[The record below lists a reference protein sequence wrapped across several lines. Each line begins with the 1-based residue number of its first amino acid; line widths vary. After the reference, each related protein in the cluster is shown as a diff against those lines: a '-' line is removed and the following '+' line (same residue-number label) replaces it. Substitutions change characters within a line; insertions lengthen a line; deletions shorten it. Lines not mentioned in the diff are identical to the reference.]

1 MQCVMI
7 TGWSNHELFQRALH
21 LTLSLPQNYI
31 PHNLFPGLLI
41 SDCIHL
47 CLVTSSVSSY
57 FKPGFYSH
65 SLLRS
70 ASGHGAWLA
79 NVTTMSS
86 HFGRHSFVFSTPESG
101 VSSQDGRQLRV
112 SYQDGRQLRVS
123 SQDGCQLRV
132 SSQDG
137 RQLRVSSQDGCQ
149 LRVSSQDGCQLRV
162 SSQDGRQLRVSS
174 QDGHHARA
182 SSRYGCQATV
192 FSLRWRTSFQY
203 LFLLLSWQW
212 CQLLNSVYHITAKET
227 VYELSAGPVT
237 AKEAACATTT
247 FAYWS
252 HSRKCVV
259 NAITAQ

>member
-31 PHNLFPGLLI
+31 PHNPFPGLLI

-47 CLVTSSVSSY
+47 CLVTSSY

-86 HFGRHSFVFSTPESG
+86 HYGRHSFVFSTPEPG
-101 VSSQDGRQLRV
+101 VSS
-112 SYQDGRQLRVS
+112 QDGRQLRVS

-137 RQLRVSSQDGCQ
+137 RQLRVSSQDGRQ
-149 LRVSSQDGCQLRV
+149 LRVL
-162 SSQDGRQLRVSS
+162 SQDGRQLRVSS

-192 FSLRWRTSFQY
+192 FSLRWRTS
-203 LFLLLSWQW
+203 
-212 CQLLNSVYHITAKET
+212 
-227 VYELSAGPVT
+227 
-237 AKEAACATTT
+237 
-247 FAYWS
+247 
-252 HSRKCVV
+252 
-259 NAITAQ
+259 